1 MQYTICPAPRLARHR
16 RYLQQHRGHA
26 PIHGRFVADHGCRT
40 RNVVCRTHG
49 QTPDLRPL
57 RYRRHRIGLGQFQ
70 RLPSSLR
77 RAEVSVYVRH
87 DMRGAGV
94 GKILLRHMLERAPS
108 LGIRN
113 VIALVF
119 GHNYPSLNL
128 FHRFGFEEWGRLPQV
143 CDLETMLADVVILG
157 KKIVD

>member
-1 MQYTICPAPRLARHR
+1 
-16 RYLQQHRGHA
+16 
-26 PIHGRFVADHGCRT
+26 
-40 RNVVCRTHG
+40 
-49 QTPDLRPL
+49 
-57 RYRRHRIGLGQFQ
+57 
-70 RLPSSLR
+70 
-77 RAEVSVYVRH
+77 EVSIYVRH

-94 GKILLRHMLERAPS
+94 GKILLRHMLERASS
-108 LGIRN
+108 LDIRN

>member
-1 MQYTICPAPRLARHR
+1 MQYTIRPALRQDLPAIVDIYNSTVAWGSFSDYHPRYAYH
-16 RYLQQHRGHA
+16 
-26 PIHGRFVADHGCRT
+26 I
-40 RNVVCRTHG
+40 
-49 QTPDLRPL
+49 
-57 RYRRHRIGLGQFQ
+57 
-70 RLPSSLR
+70 S
-77 RAEVSVYVRH
+77 AEVSIYVRH

-108 LGIRN
+108 LDIHN

-128 FHRFGFEEWGRLPQV
+128 FHRSGFEEWGRLPQV

-157 KKIVD
+157 KRIVD